1 MGTETFTAF
10 KSDGTAYKLKGRILR
25 HLDND
30 PVTDADK
37 SNIRTTLGITSQGG
51 LGDLLAANNL
61 DDVASKD
68 TSKLNLEIPDI
79 GLQANQVP
87 LSGML
92 NSGAWLDFD
101 AFYETG
107 TWTPT
112 VSFGGGSTGLT
123 TSSSYGHYLKVGSL
137 CYAYG
142 RMVLTSKGTSIGNA
156 ELSLPLTAANRED
169 GYQGG
174 MIVEAANLTSL
185 TSSPSLRINDN
196 VATGTLKHWS
206 TTGTGNLTNANFT
219 DTTIISYAATY
230 QIA

>member
-1 MGTETFTAF
+1 MTRFLENEPV
-10 KSDGTAYKLKGRILR
+10 SDS
-25 HLDND
+25 
-30 PVTDADK
+30 DK
-37 SNIRTTLGITSQGG
+37 SNIRTTLGITGNPGS
-51 LGDLLAANNL
+51 GDLLSANNL

-68 TSKLNLEIPDI
+68 TSKLNLEVPNV
-79 GLQANQVP
+79 GTAANEVP
-87 LSGML
+87 LCGML

-101 AFYETG
+101 SFYETG

-112 VSFGGGSTGLT
+112 VTFGGNSVGLT

-142 RMVLTSKGTSIGNA
+142 RMVMTSKGTSTGNA

-174 MIVEAANLTSL
+174 MIVEAANLASL

-206 TTGTGNLTNANFT
+206 STGTGNLTHANFT